1 MYQSRN
7 VISDEPAAWC
17 TLRTLW
23 VEQRCMC
30 PDLVC
35 AQHTKL
41 LTPMAE
47 PLAAVLFVIFIGIVG
62 IVGCWPPDT
71 GVENKPV
78 EVVPLDDVLTSSW
91 SSFRQHVGDFP
102 ENKPSISFSVG
113 EWECDCNPYPRRR
126 RQERS
131 TGWASKSHRTGQSSW
146 AFHLSHVFQR
156 CKAPPILHSCD
167 VA

>member
-47 PLAAVLFVIFIGIVG
+47 PLAAVLFVIFIG
-62 IVGCWPPDT
+62 
-71 GVENKPV
+71 N
-78 EVVPLDDVLTSSW
+78 
-91 SSFRQHVGDFP
+91 
-102 ENKPSISFSVG
+102 
-113 EWECDCNPYPRRR
+113 
-126 RQERS
+126 
-131 TGWASKSHRTGQSSW
+131 
-146 AFHLSHVFQR
+146 
-156 CKAPPILHSCD
+156 CKAGSKINFKVLSKISGNFYLSDNSFVCMLCIIHCSTRAYEVSCRDISKRYSLILNSKGDYVADPCSLCRTSYLRTWKSCD
-167 VA
+167 

>member
-17 TLRTLW
+17 TLW

-47 PLAAVLFVIFIGIVG
+47 PLAAVLFVIYIYIFLLESLDVDLQM
-62 IVGCWPPDT
+62 PELKMT
-71 GVENKPV
+71 V
-78 EVVPLDDVLTSSW
+78 EVVPLDDVLSSSW
-91 SSFRQHVGDFP
+91 SSFRQHVGICRGLPWKQTRYFIFWWESVTVILIQGEGGKRDRQDGL
-102 ENKPSISFSVG
+102 PS
-113 EWECDCNPYPRRR
+113 
-126 RQERS
+126 
-131 TGWASKSHRTGQSSW
+131 RTGQSSW
-146 AFHLSHVFQR
+146 AFHLSHVIL
-156 CKAPPILHSCD
+156 AMPPRRWLSYNLK
-167 VA
+167 V